1 VIKSTVVENPDSLY
15 PITLKPYRIF
25 VSRAGEVEVDEA
37 TIQITNVSDQDL
49 GITLVDQP
57 PGYFAIDFPENVGAG
72 QTVEGKLKVRPEMLE
87 QTFEK
92 SITIELSD
100 NAHSRFTIPVI
111 RRFIGAGKPAQSSP
125 GSNPQQGGSKK

>member
-1 VIKSTVVENPDSLY
+1 MVENPDSLY

-37 TIQITNVSDQDL
+37 KIQITNVSDQDL
-49 GITLVDQP
+49 GITLIDQP
-57 PGYFAIDFPENVGAG
+57 PGYFTIEIPDNVGAG
-72 QTVEGKLKVRPEMLE
+72 QTVDCKLKVRPEMLE

-111 RRFIGAGKPAQSSP
+111 RRFIGAGKPAQGSP
-125 GSNPQQGGSKK
+125 GSTSQQGGSEK